1 MKEIITKTATTVIKI
16 LALYVFVMAAI
27 TAGCT
32 GVAKPELGMGA
43 MVIAV
48 FLLIMA
54 ETVGKG
60 GRTHDIG
67 RNET

>member
-1 MKEIITKTATTVIKI
+1 MKEIIAKTATTVIKI
-16 LALYVFVMAAI
+16 LALYVFVMSAI

-54 ETVGKG
+54 DTAGKG
-60 GRTHDIG
+60 GVDHDSG
-67 RNET
+67 SNET